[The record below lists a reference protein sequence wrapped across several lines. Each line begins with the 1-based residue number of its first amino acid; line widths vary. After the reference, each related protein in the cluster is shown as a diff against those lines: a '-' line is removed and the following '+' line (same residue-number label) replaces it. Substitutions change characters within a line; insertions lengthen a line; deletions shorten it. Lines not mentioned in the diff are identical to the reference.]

1 MVVTKITHATLEDA
15 ARMAELAEQRREQY
29 KGYAPVFH
37 RPKEGMRDSHREFL
51 ATQVANEERFIALV
65 SAADDGHLDGFVIA
79 ALTPAPPVYDPGG
92 LTAVVDDFMVER
104 PDLWSSVG
112 RALLDRVIEE
122 AEPRGAVQ
130 TVVVCG
136 PRDEPKRRMLTT
148 AGHVVA
154 SEWYTKPFAD

>member
-1 MVVTKITHATLEDA
+1 MWPQGRLP
-15 ARMAELAEQRREQY
+15 ARDHDQACNARRCRTD
-29 KGYAPVFH
+29 G
-37 RPKEGMRDSHREFL
+37 R
-51 ATQVANEERFIALV
+51 TVANEERFIALV

-104 PDLWSSVG
+104 PELWSSVG